1 MPPRSQ
7 QKSQRGGA
15 RGSTAFQLVQQ
26 QLKYVDLV
34 IEVRDARAPM
44 SSHHPESAKL
54 FGHKPRIIVL
64 AKDDLAD
71 SQLTRI
77 WQRQLSSELNQKCL
91 ALSLKTQQGK
101 GKLLEAILELTEAEQ
116 AKLKSK
122 GLLARPRRVC
132 IVGIPNTG
140 KSSLINWLIGKKR
153 VRVGDRPGITKGPQ
167 WVRVHPQIEL
177 LDTPGVLPPTQFQPE
192 VVFKLALLNL
202 ISPGSYDEEDVASE
216 GLELIGE
223 IYKDQMSEK
232 LKTESG
238 SDIDLQSFGR
248 LRNFLKAGGHV
259 DTARAATAFLTELRS
274 GKLGPITVD
283 RSG

>member
-7 QKSQRGGA
+7 QNSQRGGG
-15 RGSTAFQLVQQ
+15 RLSAFQLVQQ

-34 IEVRDARAPM
+34 IEVRDARAPL
-44 SSHHPESAKL
+44 SSHHPESVRL

-64 AKDDLAD
+64 AKEDLAD
-71 SQLTRI
+71 RELTRV
-77 WQRQLSSELNQKCL
+77 WQRQLSSDLNQKCL

-101 GKLLEAILELTEAEQ
+101 GKLLDAILELTAAEQ
-116 AKLKSK
+116 EKLKSK
-122 GLLARPRRVC
+122 GMLPRPRRVC
-132 IVGIPNTG
+132 IVGIPNVG

-202 ISPGSYDEEDVASE
+202 ISPGSYDDEDVARA
-216 GLELIGE
+216 GLELIGKL
-223 IYKDQMSEK
+223 YKDQMSEK
-232 LKTESG
+232 LKTEG
-238 SDIDLQSFGR
+238 DSDIDLQSFGQ
-248 LRNFLKAGGHV
+248 LRNFLKPGGHI
-259 DTARAATAFLTELRS
+259 DTARAAAAFLTELRS